1 MARKVISSRFPTG
14 VGTTYNRPVGI
25 ICILSIAY
33 AKLHIRFKILK
44 QGIKKNISTFA
55 ISPES
60 ETRNICNPKYGTM
73 NREITFDRFIRGLIA
88 IIGVIIVYLL
98 IDRLSGVLLPFLIA
112 WLFCY
117 LVYPIVKFFQYRL
130 KFKSRGLSIA
140 TVLLLVTLGI
150 VGICFLVIPPIIKEG
165 IMLKEFVTNYLTSG
179 GNNSSIPDV
188 VNRFIREQI
197 DMQQIEAY
205 FSVERISNLIQG
217 ALPKIWNVVS
227 QSFSMITGIVTIFM
241 VMVYI
246 LFILNDYETLANGWI
261 QLIPEKYRER
271 IVNLAHDV
279 EVSMSNYF
287 RGQALIALCVG
298 VLFSIGFVIIDFPM
312 AIGFGLFV
320 GLLNIV
326 PYLQITSIVPMV
338 FLALVKAANTGE
350 NFWWI
355 LIAAGIVMLV
365 VQIIQETILIPRIM
379 NKAIGLNPAVILL
392 SLSIWGSLLGLVGMI
407 IALPATSIILSY
419 YRRFL
424 RKQEDEN
431 RENSIPETQKEAE

>member
-1 MARKVISSRFPTG
+1 MGNNNNHTI
-14 VGTTYNRPVGI
+14 
-25 ICILSIAY
+25 
-33 AKLHIRFKILK
+33 
-44 QGIKKNISTFA
+44 
-55 ISPES
+55 
-60 ETRNICNPKYGTM
+60 M

-88 IIGVIIVYLL
+88 IVGCGIIYLL

-117 LVYPIVKFFQYRL
+117 LVYPTVKFFQYRL
-130 KFKSRGLSIA
+130 KFKSRPLSIA
-140 TVLLLVTLGI
+140 MVLLLVTGI
-150 VGICFLVIPPIIKEG
+150 LVGISFLVIPPIIEEA
-165 IMLKEFVTNYLTSG
+165 ITLKEFITNYLTSG
-179 GNNSSIPDV
+179 NSNATIPDAI
-188 VNRFIREQI
+188 NHFIRENV

-205 FSVERISNLIQG
+205 LSVERISGLVQS
-217 ALPKIWNVVS
+217 ALPKLWNVVS
-227 QSFSMITGIVTIFM
+227 QSFSLITGIVTLFM
-241 VMVYI
+241 IMVYI
-246 LFILNDYETLANGWI
+246 LFILNDYEILANGWVR
-261 QLIPEKYRER
+261 LIPEKYRER

-279 EVSMSNYF
+279 EESMSNYF

-298 VLFSIGFVIIDFPM
+298 VLFSIGFLIIDFPM

-320 GLLNIV
+320 GVLNIV
-326 PYLQITSIVPMV
+326 PYLQITSIVPMI

-365 VQIIQETILIPRIM
+365 VQVIQETILIPRIM

-407 IALPATSIILSY
+407 IALPATSLILSY

-424 RKQEDEN
+424 RKQEADE
-431 RENSIPETQKEAE
+431 REAVSED

>member
-1 MARKVISSRFPTG
+1 MDLKKYLYLCIKSS
-14 VGTTYNRPVGI
+14 YDHHQHH
-25 ICILSIAY
+25 CI
-33 AKLHIRFKILK
+33 
-44 QGIKKNISTFA
+44 
-55 ISPES
+55 
-60 ETRNICNPKYGTM
+60 M
-73 NREITFDRFIRGLIA
+73 NKEITFDRFIRGLIA
-88 IIGVIIVYLL
+88 TIGCAILYLL
-98 IDRLSGVLLPFLIA
+98 VDRLSGVLLPFLIA

-140 TVLLLVTLGI
+140 TVLHLVLAII
-150 VGICFLVIPPIIKEG
+150 VGICFLVIPPIIEEA
-165 IMLKEFVTNYLTSG
+165 ITLKEFVTHYLTAGES
-179 GNNSSIPDV
+179 NSTIPDAISHFV
-188 VNRFIREQI
+188 REHI
-197 DMQQIEAY
+197 DMQQVEAY
-205 FSVERISNLIQG
+205 FSVERISELAKG
-217 ALPKIWNVVS
+217 ALPKIWSVVS
-227 QSFSMITGIVTIFM
+227 QSFSLFTGVVTIFM

-246 LFILNDYETLANGWI
+246 LFILNDYETLANGWVR
-261 QLIPEKYRER
+261 LIPEKYRER

-279 EVSMSNYF
+279 EESMSNYF

-298 VLFSIGFVIIDFPM
+298 ILFSIGFLIIDFPM

-355 LIAAGIVMLV
+355 LIAAGIVMLI

-392 SLSIWGSLLGLVGMI
+392 SLSVWGSLLGLVGMI
-407 IALPATSIILSY
+407 IALPATSLILSY

-424 RKQEDEN
+424 RKHDAKVNQAPIGN
-431 RENSIPETQKEAE
+431 Q